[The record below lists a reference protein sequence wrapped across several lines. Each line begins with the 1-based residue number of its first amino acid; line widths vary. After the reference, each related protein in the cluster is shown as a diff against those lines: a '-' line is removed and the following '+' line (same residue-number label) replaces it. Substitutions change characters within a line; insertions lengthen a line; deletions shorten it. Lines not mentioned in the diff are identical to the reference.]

1 MADDRES
8 EAAQLVENDADGPGS
23 DTDSETSPQQA
34 SGGSAMFSSK
44 AGLLLTFISAVGG
57 GSLWRFPRIL
67 ANNCGEQ
74 GCLQFLL
81 VWLVFLFLW
90 SIPLIIIEV
99 SIGRFTRRA
108 PPMAFHDLLGVK
120 STWLGGWMAGLNF
133 LITCYFGVIVGW
145 SVFYAIACVFYPL
158 PTSYDK
164 SIMAWQQFEEESHW
178 PVLLHFV
185 ITAACAAANWRG
197 VGSIELAMTA
207 MTPLLLV
214 LLLTALI
221 WALTLNN
228 AGAGLGFFCTP
239 DWGLL
244 GSPKLWIEA
253 LSQVAWDTGA
263 AFGIFLVLGTSM
275 SRQMGPVKNVIWTT
289 ATNGTISLTVGVTV
303 FCTVFSTFTKVN
315 PDGTQAD
322 IVELL
327 KTNGPAN
334 TGLTFIWL
342 PILFST
348 MTGGR
353 VMASLF
359 FLAVVIATFG
369 NFITLMNTSVQAM
382 VDWGVKRGV
391 AVGVIATL
399 TFLLGIPSAVN
410 INVLVN
416 QDFVWSAGL
425 IFSGLSM
432 IYLLWRYGAKNFRLN
447 MLNQAEDGSDWKL
460 PSVFDYLTKYVLLL
474 NGLILLVWWVVQT
487 VRSADVPWYQM
498 GNQSLMTAILEWTA
512 LVILLVGLNVL
523 FVKYR
528 TSVSRHWSSLI
539 SLQSNLP
546 GLKCC
551 TCNSNCNNTVEE
563 QGLDNL
569 EYEKLKLLEESNCVG
584 I

>member
-1 MADDRES
+1 MADDGES
-8 EAAQLVENDADGPGS
+8 DGTQLVENDMDGSGS
-23 DTDSETSPQQA
+23 DTDGETSPKQA
-34 SGGSAMFSSK
+34 SGGPAMFSSK

-67 ANNCGEQ
+67 ANNCGEE

-90 SIPLIIIEV
+90 SIPLIIMEV
-99 SIGRFTRRA
+99 AIGRFTRRA
-108 PPMAFHDLLGVK
+108 PPMAFHNLLGVK
-120 STWLGGWMAGLNF
+120 STWLGGWMASLNF

-145 SVFYAIACVFYPL
+145 SVFYTIECVFYPL
-158 PTSYDK
+158 PTTYDE
-164 SIMAWQQFEEESHW
+164 SIMAWQQFEEESQW

-197 VGSIELAMTA
+197 VGSIELAMTT

-214 LLLTALI
+214 LLVTAFI

-228 AGAGLGFFCTP
+228 AWVGLGFFCTP

-244 GSPKLWIEA
+244 GSPTLWIEA

-275 SRQMGPVKNVIWTT
+275 SRKMGPVKNVIWTT
-289 ATNGTISLTVGVTV
+289 AINGSISLTVGITV

-315 PDGTQAD
+315 PDGTKAD

-327 KTNGPAN
+327 RTNGPAN

-369 NFITLMNTSVQAM
+369 NYITLMNTSVQAM

-391 AVGVIATL
+391 AVAVIATL

-410 INVLVN
+410 IHVLVN

-432 IYLLWRYGAKNFRLN
+432 VFLLWRYGAKNYRLN
-447 MLNQAEDGSDWKL
+447 MLNEAGDGSDWKL
-460 PSVFDYLTKYVLLL
+460 PKAFDYLTKYVLLL
-474 NGLILLVWWVVQT
+474 NGLVLLVWWVIQT
-487 VRSADVPWYQM
+487 IQSADIPWYQL
-498 GNQSLMTAILEWTA
+498 GEQSLMTAILEWTV
-512 LVILLVGLNVL
+512 LVIILVGLNAL
-523 FVKYR
+523 FVWYR
-528 TSVSRHWSSLI
+528 TPISQRWSSLI
-539 SLQSNLP
+539 SLQDNIPDCCNLD
-546 GLKCC
+546 CC
-551 TCNSNCNNTVEE
+551 CSTVEE
-563 QGLDNL
+563 KDDDPL
-569 EYEKLKLLEESNCVG
+569 EYEKLRLLEQSDCVG

>member
-1 MADDRES
+1 
-8 EAAQLVENDADGPGS
+8 
-23 DTDSETSPQQA
+23 
-34 SGGSAMFSSK
+34 MFSSK

-67 ANNCGEQ
+67 ANNCGEK

-90 SIPLIIIEV
+90 SIPLIIVEV
-99 SIGRFTRRA
+99 AIGRFTRRA

-120 STWLGGWMAGLNF
+120 STWLGGWMASLNF

-145 SVFYAIACVFYPL
+145 SVFYTIACVFYPL
-158 PTSYDK
+158 PTTYDE

-178 PVLLHFV
+178 PVLLHFT
-185 ITAACAAANWRG
+185 ITVACAAANWRG
-197 VGSIELAMTA
+197 VGSIERAMTA
-207 MTPLLLV
+207 MTPLLIV

-228 AGAGLGFFCTP
+228 ADVGLGFFCTP

-289 ATNGTISLTVGVTV
+289 ATNGGISLTVGITV
-303 FCTVFSTFTKVN
+303 FCTVFSTFTEVN
-315 PDGTQAD
+315 PDGTKKD

-327 KTNGPAN
+327 RTNGPAN

-348 MTGGR
+348 MAGGR

-359 FLAVVIATFG
+359 FLAVFIATFS
-369 NFITLMNTSVQAM
+369 NYITLMNTSVQAM
-382 VDWGVKRGV
+382 ADWGVKRGV
-391 AVGVIATL
+391 AVAVIAML
-399 TFLLGIPSAVN
+399 TFLLGIPSAMN
-410 INVLVN
+410 IQVLVN
-416 QDFVWSAGL
+416 QIVTVIKHVVFLYDFVWSAGL

-432 IYLLWRYGAKNFRLN
+432 IYLLSRYGPMEFRLN
-447 MLNQAEDGSDWKL
+447 MLNQAGDGSDWKL
-460 PSVFDYLTKYVLLL
+460 PRVFDYLTKYVLVL
-474 NGLILLVWWVVQT
+474 NGTVLLVWWVAQT
-487 VRSADVPWYQM
+487 IQSADVPWYQL
-498 GNQSLMTAILEWTA
+498 GNQSLMTAILEWTV
-512 LVILLVGLNVL
+512 LVIILVGLNVI
-523 FVKYR
+523 FVRYQA
-528 TSVSRHWSSLI
+528 SISRHWSSLI
-539 SLQSNLP
+539 SAQDKITN
-546 GLKCC
+546 C
-551 TCNSNCNNTVEE
+551 SNCCNKVEE
-563 QGLDNL
+563 DQFNSL
-569 EYEKLKLLEESNCVG
+569 EYEKLRLLEENDCVG